1 VSLTFKSRWDEP
13 LEYEYDFRFLDLK
26 VTINSSIEQVF
37 KRTTGELAASYRVR
51 RSQGGHGVTITSA
64 LPYAAAQEYGANIPE
79 RRPVNAAALRFETA
93 GGVVFSKYAR
103 AFHLEA
109 RPHVEPAVDE
119 WARDVMGVAW
129 KGELR
134 GTG

>member
-1 VSLTFKSRWDEP
+1 MGLYFTAVWDKP
-13 LEYEYDFRFLDLK
+13 LDYEYDFRFRDLK
-26 VTINSSIEQVF
+26 VLINSSIESVF
-37 KRTTGELAASYRVR
+37 ERTSGALAASYKIR
-51 RSQGGHGVTITSA
+51 RTANARGVTIKSD
-64 LPYAAAQEYGANIPE
+64 LPYAGAQEYGANIPE

>member
-1 VSLTFKSRWDEP
+1 MAMKFTAAWSAP
-13 LEYEYDFRFLDLK
+13 LEYEYDFRFRDLK
-26 VTINSSIEQVF
+26 VLIGSSIEQVF
-37 KRTTGELAASYRVR
+37 NRTSGALAASYKVR
-51 RSQGGHGVTITSA
+51 RSQGGHGVTITSDK
-64 LPYAAAQEYGANIPE
+64 PYAAAQEYGANIPA
-79 RRPVNAAALRFETA
+79 RFPVNAAALRFEAA

-103 AFHLEA
+103 AFHLAA